1 MTEAPVREALDS
13 AVHRPTASLNGMKR
27 PGAVVPLNDLKRGYD
42 ALADELQTAA
52 ARVLAS
58 GWYVQGPEHQ
68 AFEQEFAAYVGAEHC
83 IGVANGTDA
92 LELALKALDPG
103 PGSVVVTAANAGMY
117 SSTAI
122 RRAGLRPRYADVDP
136 TTLLLTADTVDFV
149 LDDDVSVVV
158 VTHLYGRLADVAGI
172 RDVLR
177 DRGIALL
184 EDCAQAAGAGAPGN
198 RAGSL
203 GDVAAFSFY
212 PTKNLGAFGDGGAV
226 TTSREDVAAR
236 ARRLRMY
243 GWTAKYE
250 VGEDGG
256 RNSRLDE
263 MQAALLRVQL
273 FHLDQWNESR
283 RAVIARYVAAAEGT
297 SVRVLPAEGPEHVAH
312 LAVVVADDRDAA
324 RAALAAAGVQTDV
337 HYPIPDHHQ
346 KPFVGDHADT
356 SLPVTEERSGQIFS
370 LPCFPELT
378 ADEIDRVC
386 AALQGL

>member
-1 MTEAPVREALDS
+1 MTKALEREGVTPAIR
-13 AVHRPTASLNGMKR
+13 RPEVPLNGVKR
-27 PGAVVPLNDLKRGYD
+27 TRSTVPLNDLKRGFD
-42 ALADELQTAA
+42 SLGDELQAAA
-52 ARVLAS
+52 ARVLNS
-58 GWYVQGPEHQ
+58 GWYVQGPEHR
-68 AFEQEFAAYVGAEHC
+68 AFEQEFAAYIGTADC

-92 LELALKALDPG
+92 LEIALKALDPL
-103 PGSVVVTAANAGMY
+103 PGSIVVTSANAGMY

-122 RRAGLRPRYADVDP
+122 RRAGLQPRYADIDAD
-136 TTLLLTADTVDFV
+136 TLLLTPDAVAAV

-172 RDVLR
+172 REVLR
-177 DRGIALL
+177 SRGIALL
-184 EDCAQAAGAGAPGN
+184 EDCAQAAGAGVPGA

-226 TTSREDVAAR
+226 TTSREDVAER

-273 FHLDQWNESR
+273 SHLDTWNETR
-283 RAVIARYVAAAEGT
+283 RSVIARYVAAAQGT
-297 SVRVLPAEGPEHVAH
+297 SVRVLPAEGSDHVAH
-312 LAVVVADDRDAA
+312 LAVVVAEDREAV
-324 RAALAAAGVQTDV
+324 RAALDAAGVQTDV
-337 HYPIPDHHQ
+337 HYPIPDHQQ
-346 KPFVGDHADT
+346 KPFVAEQAEA
-356 SLPVTEERSGQIFS
+356 SLPVTEQRSGQILS

-386 AALQGL
+386 AALREL

>member
-1 MTEAPVREALDS
+1 MTKALAHEVLETATRPAIAPHDLKR
-13 AVHRPTASLNGMKR
+13 RPT
-27 PGAVVPLNDLKRGYD
+27 VPLNDLKRGFGS
-42 ALADELQTAA
+42 LSEQLQAAA
-52 ARVLAS
+52 ARVLSS
-58 GWYVQGPEHQ
+58 GWYVQGPEHA
-68 AFEQEFAAYVGAEHC
+68 AFEREFATYLGAEHC
-83 IGVANGTDA
+83 VGVANGTDA
-92 LELALKALDPG
+92 LEIALKALDPA

-136 TTLLLTADTVDFV
+136 ETLLLTPEAVSAV
-149 LDDDVSVVV
+149 LGDDVSIVV

-172 RDVLR
+172 RKVLH
-177 DRGIALL
+177 DRGIAVL
-184 EDCAQAAGAGAPGN
+184 EDCAQAAGAGAPGA

-226 TTSREDVAAR
+226 TSSRADVADR

-273 FHLDQWNESR
+273 SHLDAWNETR
-283 RAVIARYVAAAEGT
+283 RAIIARYVEAAEGT
-297 SVRVLPAEGPEHVAH
+297 GVRVLPAVGEGHVAH
-312 LAVVVADDRDAA
+312 LAVAVARDRDAA
-324 RAALAAAGVQTDV
+324 RESLTAAGVQTDV
-337 HYPIPDHHQ
+337 HYPIPDHRQ
-346 KPFVGDHADT
+346 RPFLAEYAGT
-356 SLPVTEERSGQIFS
+356 SLPVTEERSGQVFS

-378 ADEIDRVC
+378 TDEIDRVC
-386 AALQGL
+386 AALREL

>member
-1 MTEAPVREALDS
+1 MTKALGRAGVS
-13 AVHRPTASLNGMKR
+13 TPIRRPETPLHALKR
-27 PGAVVPLNDLKRGYD
+27 SQATVPLNDLKRGFD
-42 ALADELQTAA
+42 ALGDQLQAAA
-52 ARVLAS
+52 ARVLSS

-68 AFEQEFAAYVGAEHC
+68 AFEREFAAYVGSADC
-83 IGVANGTDA
+83 VGVANGTDA
-92 LELALKALDPG
+92 LEIALKALDPAA
-103 PGSVVVTAANAGMY
+103 GSVVVTAANAGMY

-136 TTLLLTADTVDFV
+136 DTLLLTADSVASV

-172 RDVLR
+172 REVLSA
-177 DRGIALL
+177 RGIALL
-184 EDCAQAAGAGAPGN
+184 EDCAQAAGAGAPGA

-226 TTSREDVAAR
+226 TTSRADVAER

-273 FHLDQWNESR
+273 SHLDEWNETR
-283 RAVIARYVAAAEGT
+283 RSVIARYVAAAEGT
-297 SVRVLPAEGPEHVAH
+297 SVRVLPAEGLDHCAH
-312 LAVVVADDRDAA
+312 LAVVVAEDREAA

-337 HYPIPDHHQ
+337 HYPIPDHWQ
-346 KPFVGDHADT
+346 KPFVADYAHA
-356 SLPVTEERSGQIFS
+356 SLPVTEERSGQILS

-378 ADEIDRVC
+378 TDEIDRVC
-386 AALQGL
+386 AALQEL

>member
-1 MTEAPVREALDS
+1 MTKALGREVLNPAI
-13 AVHRPTASLNGMKR
+13 HRPATPLNDTKR
-27 PGAVVPLNDLKRGYD
+27 SRPTVPLNDLKRGYD
-42 ALADELQTAA
+42 GLAEELQAAA
-52 ARVLAS
+52 ARVLSS
-58 GWYVQGPEHQ
+58 GWYVQGPEHK
-68 AFEQEFAAYVGAEHC
+68 AFEKEFAEYVGAAHC
-83 IGVANGTDA
+83 VGVANGTDA
-92 LELALKALDPG
+92 LEIALKALDPA

-122 RRAGLRPRYADVDP
+122 RRAGLRPRYADVAPD
-136 TTLLLTADTVDFV
+136 TLLLTAEDVESV

-158 VTHLYGRLADVAGI
+158 VTHLYGRLADVDGI
-172 RDVLR
+172 RTVLR

-226 TTSREDVAAR
+226 TTSREDVADR

-273 FHLDQWNESR
+273 SHLDEWNETR
-283 RAVIARYVAAAEGT
+283 RSIIARYAAAADGT
-297 SVRVLPAEGPEHVAH
+297 RVRVLPAEGAGHVAH
-312 LAVVVADDRDAA
+312 LAVVVADDRDAV
-324 RAALAAAGVQTDV
+324 REALTAAGIQTDV
-337 HYPIPDHHQ
+337 HYPIPDHQQ
-346 KPFVGDHADT
+346 KPFVAEHADT

-370 LPCFPELT
+370 LPCFPELGS
-378 ADEIDRVC
+378 DEIDRVC
-386 AALQGL
+386 AALREL

>member
-1 MTEAPVREALDS
+1 MTNALSRDVS
-13 AVHRPTASLNGMKR
+13 TPASR
-27 PGAVVPLNDLKRGYD
+27 RSTVPLNDLKRGYD
-42 ALADELQTAA
+42 SLAAPLQEVA

-58 GWYVQGPEHQ
+58 GWYVHGPEHQ
-68 AFEQEFAAYVGAEHC
+68 AFEREFAEYLGAAHC
-83 IGVANGTDA
+83 VGVANGTDA
-92 LELALKALDPG
+92 LEIALKALDPA

-136 TTLLLTADTVDFV
+136 DTLLLTADTVGSV

-158 VTHLYGRLADVAGI
+158 VTHLYGRLADVNGI
-172 RDVLR
+172 REVLR
-177 DRGIALL
+177 ARGIALL
-184 EDCAQAAGAGAPGN
+184 EDCAQAAGAGVPGN

-226 TTSREDVAAR
+226 TTSREDVAQR

-263 MQAALLRVQL
+263 LQAALLRVQL
-273 FHLDQWNESR
+273 SHLDEWNETR
-283 RAVIARYVAAAEGT
+283 RSVIARYVAAAEGT
-297 SVRVLPAEGPEHVAH
+297 SVRVLPAEGPDHVAH

-324 RAALAAAGVQTDV
+324 REAMTAAGVQTDV
-337 HYPIPDHHQ
+337 HYPISDHQQ
-346 KPFVGDHADT
+346 KPFVAEHAAAT
-356 SLPVTEERSGQIFS
+356 LPVTEERSGQIFS

-378 ADEIDRVC
+378 SDEIDRVC
-386 AALQGL
+386 AALREL